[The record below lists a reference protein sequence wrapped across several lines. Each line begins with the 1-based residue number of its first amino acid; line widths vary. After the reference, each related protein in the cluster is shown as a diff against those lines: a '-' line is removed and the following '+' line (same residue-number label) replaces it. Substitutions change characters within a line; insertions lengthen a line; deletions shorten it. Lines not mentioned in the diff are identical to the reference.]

1 MLTSD
6 NSYQIFNFDN
16 QKIRTHLENNKVYFC
31 ATDICNV
38 LEYKNSRKAVDD
50 HCKND
55 GVTIGY
61 IIDSLGREQSATFIS
76 ESNLYRLIFKSTMP
90 KAVKFEAFIM
100 EEVLPQI
107 RKTGKYEVQKNEIQ
121 LPANYLQAL
130 EALVE
135 SEKEKLLLISENQ
148 QQQAIIQDFI
158 TIDENKNY
166 TEVAKLLHKK
176 PQQFINMLKN
186 EKYIRLNREPYQKY
200 IDSNHFV
207 IKYKKG
213 IKREEDGKCI
223 EIEDKSFPAYLITP
237 KGFEY
242 FVKKL
247 K

>member
-1 MLTSD
+1 LS
-6 NSYQIFNFDN
+6 
-16 QKIRTHLENNKVYFC
+16 
-31 ATDICNV
+31 
-38 LEYKNSRKAVDD
+38 
-50 HCKND
+50 
-55 GVTIGY
+55 
-61 IIDSLGREQSATFIS
+61 
-76 ESNLYRLIFKSTMP
+76 STA
-90 KAVKFEAFIM
+90 K
-100 EEVLPQI
+100 LPQ
-107 RKTGKYEVQKNEIQ
+107 
-121 LPANYLQAL
+121 NYLQAL

-148 QQQAIIQDFI
+148 QKQSIIEDFI
-158 TIDENKNY
+158 IIDENKNY

-176 PQQFINMLKN
+176 PREFINMLKN
-186 EKYIRLNREPYQKY
+186 EKYTRLNREPYQKY

-213 IKREEDGKCI
+213 IRREEDGRCI

>member
-1 MLTSD
+1 MSINIQIQQTHFNSEIKQTINARDLHSNLESKQEFSHWIRNRLTDFEENLDYISLD
-6 NSYQIFNFDN
+6 
-16 QKIRTHLENNKVYFC
+16 KIIERENGATKRIEYFITIDT
-31 ATDICNV
+31 AKQLAMI
-38 LEYKNSRKAVDD
+38 ER
-50 HCKND
+50 ND
-55 GVTIGY
+55 K
-61 IIDSLGREQSATFIS
+61 GREVRKYFIEMEKVALS
-76 ESNLYRLIFKSTMP
+76 STA
-90 KAVKFEAFIM
+90 K
-100 EEVLPQI
+100 LPQ
-107 RKTGKYEVQKNEIQ
+107 
-121 LPANYLQAL
+121 NYLQAL

-148 QQQAIIQDFI
+148 QKQSIIEDFI

-176 PQQFINMLKN
+176 PREFISMLKS

-213 IKREEDGKCI
+213 IRREEDGRCI